1 MLGLIGKKIGMTRA
15 FSENGDS
22 IPVTLVHAGPCTV
35 VKRKTTEKDG
45 YTALQ
50 LGFYEI
56 DEKKMTKPQAGH
68 FKKNNLKCFKFLKEF
83 RVDDKALIKYQQGS
97 VLNPGIFKANEI
109 INITGT
115 SKGRGFAGVVK
126 RYNFHGKNATHGTH
140 ESFRGTGS
148 IGQCATPSRVVR
160 GKKMPGHL
168 GNKKVTVKNLTIFK
182 IDEKRNLIMLKG
194 AVPGHRNSLITLQ
207 KIK

>member
-15 FSENGDS
+15 FSESGDS
-22 IPVTLVHAGPCTV
+22 IPVTIIHAGPCSV
-35 VKRKTTEKDG
+35 INRKTNEKDG
-45 YTALQ
+45 YSALQ
-50 LGFYEI
+50 LGFYET
-56 DEKKMTKPQAGH
+56 DEKKITKPQAGH
-68 FKKNNLKCFKFLKEF
+68 FKKNNLKCFKFLREF
-83 RVDDKALIKYQQGS
+83 RVDDKVLKKYPQGS
-97 VLNPGIFKANEI
+97 VLSPNIFKANEI
-109 INITGT
+109 INVTGT

-126 RYNFHGKNATHGTH
+126 RYNFHGKNMTHGTH

-160 GKKMPGHL
+160 GKKMPGHM
-168 GNKKVTVKNLTIFK
+168 GNKKVTVRNLTIFK
-182 IDEKRNLIMLKG
+182 VDEKRNLIMLKG

>member
-22 IPVTLVHAGPCTV
+22 IPVTLVQAGPCTV
-35 VKRKTTEKDG
+35 VQQKTPKREG

-50 LGFYEI
+50 LGFFEVNENRI
-56 DEKKMTKPQAGH
+56 TKPLAGH
-68 FKKNNLKCFKFLKEF
+68 FKSNKLKYYKFLKEF
-83 RVDDKALIKYQQGS
+83 RVDNKLLKKYPLGS
-97 VLNPGIFKANEI
+97 VLNPGIFKSNEI
-109 INITGT
+109 VNVSGT

-126 RYNFHGKNATHGTH
+126 RYNFHGKNMTHGTH
-140 ESFRGTGS
+140 ESFRGGGS

-160 GKKMPGHL
+160 GKKMPGHM
-168 GNKKVTVKNLTIFK
+168 GNESVTVRNLNIFK
-182 IDEKRNLIMLKG
+182 VDEKRNLIMLVG
-194 AVPGHRNSLITLQ
+194 AVPGHRNSLVIIK